1 MNCFVCIFLLTK
13 RQKFGVVC
21 HLFLGL
27 NAVLNKYEIPN
38 FDSICNVATL
48 LLSCLQCGSLLVFDE
63 CILMFY
69 LFIHFLLS
77 EAWSGPQKCFTWFC
91 KKKFLPNFF
100 STGAFVSQSCC
111 TFLANLIFWSK
122 KWMSEKNL
130 AEKNLAGFFNII
142 FRYKINSVFFGTV

>member
-63 CILMFY
+63 CIFNVLFVYSFFAFGSMIWSAKMFY
-69 LFIHFLLS
+69 MVL
-77 EAWSGPQKCFTWFC
+77 Q
-91 KKKFLPNFF
+91 KKFFAQF
-100 STGAFVSQSCC
+100 
-111 TFLANLIFWSK
+111 
-122 KWMSEKNL
+122 
-130 AEKNLAGFFNII
+130 FFNWRLR
-142 FRYKINSVFFGTV
+142 FSKLLHFFGKFDFLEQKMDERKKFGRKKVVGFL

>member
-1 MNCFVCIFLLTK
+1 MCIFLLTK

-63 CILMFY
+63 CIFNVLFVYSFFAFGSMIWSAKMFY
-69 LFIHFLLS
+69 MVL
-77 EAWSGPQKCFTWFC
+77 Q
-91 KKKFLPNFF
+91 KKFFAQF
-100 STGAFVSQSCC
+100 
-111 TFLANLIFWSK
+111 
-122 KWMSEKNL
+122 
-130 AEKNLAGFFNII
+130 FFNWRLR
-142 FRYKINSVFFGTV
+142 FSKLLHFFGKFDFLEQKMDERKKFGRKKFGGFL